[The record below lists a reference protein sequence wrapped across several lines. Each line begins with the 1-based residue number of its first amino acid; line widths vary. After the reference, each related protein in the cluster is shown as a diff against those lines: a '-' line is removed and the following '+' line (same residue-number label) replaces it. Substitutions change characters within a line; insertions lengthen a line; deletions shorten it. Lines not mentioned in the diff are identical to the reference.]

1 MATKAIV
8 GEKVGMTQVWDE
20 DNNIVP
26 VTVVKIDTCH
36 VVQVK
41 TAESHGYNAIQVTV
55 GTKDPK
61 KLNKPEAGHFAAAGV
76 QAGRQLLELRIDD
89 ISSYEVGQELNASVF
104 EAGDLVDAIGTSKG
118 QGFTGVMKRH
128 NFKGGRA
135 THGAHLVHRM
145 PGSIG
150 QCATPGRV
158 FKGKK
163 MAGHSG
169 NQRTTT
175 QNLKIVKSDVE
186 DGFVLV
192 KGAVPGPKGGT
203 VIIRN
208 AIKNHKGSA

>member
-8 GEKVGMTQVWDE
+8 GQKVGMTQVWNE
-20 DNNIVP
+20 DNQIVP
-26 VTVVKIDTCH
+26 VTVVKIDPCH

-41 TAESHGYNAIQVTV
+41 TADSHGYNAIQVTV
-55 GTKDPK
+55 GEKDAK

-76 QAGRQLLELRIDD
+76 QPGRQLLELRIDD
-89 ISSYEVGQELNASVF
+89 VSAYEVGQELTAEVF
-104 EAGDLVDAIGTSKG
+104 EAGEVVDAIGTSKG

-135 THGAHLVHRM
+135 SHGAHLVHRM

-175 QNLKIVKSDVE
+175 QNLKIVKSDSE
-186 DGFVLV
+186 QGFVLV
-192 KGAVPGPKGGT
+192 KGSVPGPKGGT

-208 AIKNHKGSA
+208 AVKRGA

>member
-8 GEKVGMTQVWDE
+8 GQKVGMTQVWNE
-20 DNNIVP
+20 ENEIVP

-41 TAESHGYNAIQVTV
+41 TADTHGYNAIQVTV

-61 KLNKPEAGHFAAAGV
+61 KLNKPEAGHFASAGV

-89 ISSYEVGQELNASVF
+89 VSAYEVGQELNADVF
-104 EAGDLVDAIGTSKG
+104 EAGEVVDAIGTSKG

-175 QNLKIVKSDVE
+175 QNLKIVKSDSE
-186 DGFVLV
+186 QGFVLV

-208 AIKNHKGSA
+208 AVKRGA

>member
-8 GEKVGMTQVWDE
+8 GQKVGMTQVWNE
-20 DNNIVP
+20 DNQIVP

-41 TAESHGYNAIQVTV
+41 TAETHGYNAIQVTV

-89 ISSYEVGQELNASVF
+89 VSTYEVGQELNADVF
-104 EAGDLVDAIGTSKG
+104 EAGDVVDATGTSKG

-135 THGAHLVHRM
+135 SHGAHLVHRM

-175 QNLKIVKSDVE
+175 QNLKIVKSDSE
-186 DGFVLV
+186 QGLVLV

-208 AIKNHKGSA
+208 AVKRGA